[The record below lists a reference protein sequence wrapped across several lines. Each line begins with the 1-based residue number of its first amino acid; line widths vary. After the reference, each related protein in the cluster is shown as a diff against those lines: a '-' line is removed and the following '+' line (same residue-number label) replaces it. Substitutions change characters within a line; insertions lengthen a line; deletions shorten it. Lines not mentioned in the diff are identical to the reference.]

1 MAGCYEGI
9 QSDVRSEFTRICI
22 GVFGA
27 GFLHTVLG
35 RGPRNRTLH
44 LYEVRPT
51 NLLVFGFSIANAETS
66 HTVRGWDLVVVTV
79 VCEISVK
86 IRQAKKF
93 ASHLTKI
100 LRREY
105 DFNFT
110 TTIR

>member
-1 MAGCYEGI
+1 MRC
-9 QSDVRSEFTRICI
+9 D
-22 GVFGA
+22 
-27 GFLHTVLG
+27 
-35 RGPRNRTLH
+35 
-44 LYEVRPT
+44 
-51 NLLVFGFSIANAETS
+51 
-66 HTVRGWDLVVVTV
+66 TV

-110 TTIR
+110 TTIVIIIGRRLPDKVVHRIRLCVKANKSIVAIAEAVKVSKKTIYKL